1 MRGHLKKRA
10 TWEYVAE
17 LGPQALQRCPACHKR
32 FWIKREW
39 LSNCPLGHGPWEGAR
54 RRKKARES

>member
-17 LGPQALQRCPACHKR
+17 LGMRPLPRYPASHKR
-32 FWIKREW
+32 FWVKRDR
-39 LSNCPLGHGPWEGAR
+39 LSNCPLGHGPWQAA
-54 RRKKARES
+54 RRKKKAQES